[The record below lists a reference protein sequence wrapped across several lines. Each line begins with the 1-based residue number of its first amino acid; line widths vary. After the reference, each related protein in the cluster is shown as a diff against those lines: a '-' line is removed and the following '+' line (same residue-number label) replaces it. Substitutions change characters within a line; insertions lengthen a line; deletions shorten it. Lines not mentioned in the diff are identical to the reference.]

1 MNESKSQKEKEI
13 SNKKQIQKRRPFSKE
28 EDMRLLHF
36 VQQFGVDEWNRIAIF
51 MPSRS
56 ARQCKDRYEG
66 YLSPSIKHDKFTNEE
81 DLIIIE
87 KYEIFGPKWKKIAS
101 FINGRS
107 GNQIKNRWN
116 SHICKLTEEEI
127 SSMKQPD
134 QNKKDEEVNN
144 NEEDKNVI
152 IEIDEVENKETKKS
166 DSKTLKSTNIVD
178 RINDMFF
185 KDIEEDEKNFNDY
198 DFDDYDFD
206 E

>member
-1 MNESKSQKEKEI
+1 
-13 SNKKQIQKRRPFSKE
+13 
-28 EDMRLLHF
+28 
-36 VQQFGVDEWNRIAIF
+36 
-51 MPSRS
+51 
-56 ARQCKDRYEG
+56 
-66 YLSPSIKHDKFTNEE
+66 
-81 DLIIIE
+81 
-87 KYEIFGPKWKKIAS
+87 
-101 FINGRS
+101 
-107 GNQIKNRWN
+107 
-116 SHICKLTEEEI
+116 
-127 SSMKQPD
+127 MKQPD

-185 KDIEEDEKNFNDY
+185 KDIEEDEKNFYDY